1 MFSIV
6 FSREFQFFL
15 TLQWRS
21 FIVLLQLMQI
31 RIQNPDPRGSLW
43 RDGPG
48 WGQGYPGNPG
58 SDHKTQSWAGNW
70 CNDIT
75 NATNVYNGAL
85 LMENELYF
93 LLILMVQLSPRPRT
107 AKTGRKPGVR
117 RLTSLT
123 SHHITDTPWQ
133 APARGGREEKGKNIM
148 NNILLIKPCVLIK
161 SFCLK

>member
-1 MFSIV
+1 MFSNSFFTGI
-6 FSREFQFFL
+6 SIFL
-15 TLQWRS
+15 TFQWRL

-31 RIQNPDPRGSLW
+31 KIQNPDPRGSLW

-93 LLILMVQLSPRPRT
+93 LLILMVQLSPREPPKLGGSRVSGDWHHWHHTTLLTPRD
-107 AKTGRKPGVR
+107 
-117 RLTSLT
+117 RLQ
-123 SHHITDTPWQ
+123 PE
-133 APARGGREEKGKNIM
+133 GGLEEKGKNIM

-161 SFCLK
+161 SFILK